1 MMKIHGKNQTELQA
15 TKVAIEAFIEEINTI
30 LNKSSLFDCIAHSFV
45 QTISNVFLRYLCL
58 NVVHFSLSLT
68 KTTFG

>member
-1 MMKIHGKNQTELQA
+1 MMKIHGKSHTELQA
-15 TKVAIEAFIEEINTI
+15 SKVVIEALIEEINTI
-30 LNKSSLFDCIAHSFV
+30 LNKSTLFDCIAYSIL
-45 QTISNVFLRYLCL
+45 QTKSNGFLRYLCL